1 MPSRVSRISQS
12 FACNAARLKL
22 QRISHEYRATDAAH
36 YHRNGTTSS
45 HGQYFTVTK
54 CVQLAG
60 IRAPVPDVF
69 GGPRTE
75 FRPQV
80 SGAACAWRCGRC
92 RGVGPLHQRRMDGTT
107 SAVLSAGASAAAGTN
122 HRLFGRLLVW
132 SASDVAVRAVR
143 RCHLSAATR
152 SGLHFM
158 PPRTARRALALGRA
172 LASPAT
178 RRPRY

>member
-75 FRPQV
+75 FSPKCPVRPALGGV
-80 SGAACAWRCGRC
+80 AAVGELVRCINGAWMARPPQSCP
-92 RGVGPLHQRRMDGTT
+92 RGHRLRPGPL
-107 SAVLSAGASAAAGTN
+107 

-152 SGLHFM
+152 SGLHFV